1 MEIGPRIYR
10 NFDLGGPISRAIC
23 NVCVCVAGWL
33 GSLRQPASHSPL
45 VGCWL
50 RREREV
56 NHNSCAPKRECG
68 CAPQC
73 LNHPARC
80 CTHDFTRAHAHQY
93 MQGTRVT
100 MNYSS
105 ASYLL
110 CVAPRLF
117 AAKVLPVPNPSAGS
131 YQFLRVAA

>member
-1 MEIGPRIYR
+1 MGS
-10 NFDLGGPISRAIC
+10 LQ
-23 NVCVCVAGWL
+23 CVCFL
-33 GSLRQPASHSPL
+33 C
-45 VGCWL
+45 VGQHHTLPWL
-50 RREREV
+50 RHGEREREREREV

-80 CTHDFTRAHAHQY
+80 CTHDFTPPHAHRQPVY
-93 MQGTRVT
+93 METHVT

-110 CVAPRLF
+110 CAAPSILWHFCRCQIR
-117 AAKVLPVPNPSAGS
+117 AGS
-131 YQFLRVAA
+131 YQFLGVPLTVIQMTTRVISRYNCSNRNF